1 MLKILIALIA
11 MATPLSI
18 TGCQKKAASSD
29 SQHGFELFYYK
40 QENQEGFKRLVDAF
54 TKDNP
59 TIKVQLL
66 IIPNDGDA
74 AMSARAAQNK
84 LPALMQLQTYSKIS
98 EYAKKGYLVDLTNIE
113 AVQNVLPSSLSSVSY
128 NGKVFALPMDY
139 SGIGLLC
146 NKTVFKKLGLEP
158 PKNFSELVD
167 VCNACKQEG
176 VAPFAGLLKENWS
189 AGHFITML
197 HTALLAQN
205 VNIDNALEMNKY
217 FDDFIDKMNISKT
230 HYDRNID
237 SEKLFEVMD
246 FYRENMNT
254 NAAEMLGG
262 DQQRSF
268 AQGDSAMMV
277 QGLWSYVDAKKLNS
291 GLEVDFVPFPIFDE
305 DDKNKFYADV
315 DSCFAITTQVDAAAQ
330 QDAITFLNWLSSKG
344 RDIWVSEYKL
354 THSFKE
360 GDFSVLGAPYE
371 ALMENIKENG
381 AYPWLFS
388 RYPSIVFEDACKNG
402 AQQYLLKFATK
413 EKVIEDID
421 RQWKDSRDLV
431 PNN

>member
-1 MLKILIALIA
+1 MKKISFFIIV
-11 MATPLSI
+11 PLLLFI
-18 TGCQKKAASSD
+18 GCQKKNTPQNSD
-29 SQHGFELFYYK
+29 HSFELFYYK
-40 QENQEGFKRLVDAF
+40 QENQAGLKRLIDAF
-54 TKDNP
+54 CAQNP
-59 TIKVQLL
+59 AIKVELL

-84 LPALMQLQTYSKIS
+84 LPALMQLQTYSKIT
-98 EYAKKGYLVDLTNIE
+98 EYAKKGYLVDLSNI
-113 AVQNVLPSSLSSVSY
+113 AAIQNVIPSSLGSVSY

-146 NKTVFKKLGLEP
+146 NKMVFNKLGLTP

-167 VCNACKQEG
+167 VCNTCKQNG
-176 VAPFAGLLKENWS
+176 IAPFAGLLKENWS
-189 AGHFITML
+189 AGHFFTML

-205 VNIDNALEMNKY
+205 VDINNARAVNNY
-217 FDDFIDKMNISKT
+217 FDDFIDKMNIGKT

-237 SEKLFEVMD
+237 RARLFEIMD
-246 FYRENMNT
+246 FYGENMNT

-277 QGLWSYVDAKKLNS
+277 QGLWSYVDSKKLNP
-291 GLEVDFVPFPIFDE
+291 GLDVDFVPFPIFNE

-315 DSCFAITTQVDAAAQ
+315 DSCFAVTTQVSPAAQ
-330 QDAITFLNWLSSKG
+330 QDAITFLNWLATSG
-344 RDIWVSEYKL
+344 RDLWVNEYKL

-360 GDFSVLGAPYE
+360 GNFSALGAPYE
-371 ALMENIKENG
+371 SLMTEIEQNG

-402 AQQYLLKFATK
+402 AQQYLLKFATADA
-413 EKVIEDID
+413 VMNDID
-421 RQWKDSRDLV
+421 KQWKESV
-431 PNN
+431 GK